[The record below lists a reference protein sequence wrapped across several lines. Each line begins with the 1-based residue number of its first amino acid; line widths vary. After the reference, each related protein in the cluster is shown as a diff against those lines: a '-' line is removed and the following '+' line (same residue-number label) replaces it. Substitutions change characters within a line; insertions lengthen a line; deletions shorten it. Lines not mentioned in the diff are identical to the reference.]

1 MHPRNAH
8 RHPNKKCDWTRQQI
22 ARAARPRSSLWRPT
36 RTSRTPSCRARAL
49 NVLSRRDRGQSRNRT
64 RQRSCG
70 ALKEHT
76 VSACEQAARVR
87 SAAAHRVPRRCPATA
102 GPPSEALKDRG
113 PAKQRGPQR
122 WRCRPVSRGPGT
134 KASLF
139 RQTVN
144 MDVVTSLL
152 RRKSVYT
159 LSPQYGL
166 SVTSIPGSQT
176 SSQTR
181 LLLHARQFSHQSIHY
196 QIDGIA
202 TGACRGAQA
211 SPLSLCVVLV
221 HHVDAYCALR

>member
-122 WRCRPVSRGPGT
+122 WRCTDLRPDTPAGQNLSTMTVGKGTLRGCKAQDWGIRACASYLYQSRPT
-134 KASLF
+134 TLQTLA
-139 RQTVN
+139 RQTGG
-144 MDVVTSLL
+144 DHSTH
-152 RRKSVYT
+152 
-159 LSPQYGL
+159 
-166 SVTSIPGSQT
+166 
-176 SSQTR
+176 
-181 LLLHARQFSHQSIHY
+181 LH
-196 QIDGIA
+196 
-202 TGACRGAQA
+202 
-211 SPLSLCVVLV
+211 
-221 HHVDAYCALR
+221 